1 MSINFMIFIFIFCV
15 IIFVLWVAYKQGKEM
30 SMLKSPD
37 YLKAV
42 EEWEAFQEQYK
53 TREHKSFKP
62 FPLLIDTGGW
72 VATEITVRRDEEG
85 KIELQQENLTAKE
98 FIVASNKIRKLL
110 AS

>member
-53 TREHKSFKP
+53 TQEHKSRF
-62 FPLLIDTGGW
+62 
-72 VATEITVRRDEEG
+72 
-85 KIELQQENLTAKE
+85 
-98 FIVASNKIRKLL
+98 
-110 AS
+110 